1 MELIKDKWYKVYD
14 GKVKLWHRDNHSWF
28 IKFDKLEG
36 NAVKSKE
43 YIYTGDSPILNM
55 GGNFG
60 AFGDYTYKLA
70 DMNEVSKFLPDG
82 HVDKVVEFKLPERWC
97 IKRTPETWKVIVDY
111 LNDTYDRYYSYNN
124 PGFPWVTN
132 NSDYNDSSSEKPTD
146 AVEITFE
153 QFKKYVLKENSMNK
167 VEAPKTFLVK
177 GDSKH
182 LLKACYEEIIE
193 LGYKKASRD
202 IENIGTFFSTNINR
216 VDKENTLED
225 YKYLY
230 INGSL
235 SVDTQYTIFTLP
247 QDYNKAIEHAKSAIQ
262 SKYWNKS
269 KVKKMKFGSLEVKVT
284 PGLGYVQIAEGKVTK
299 EDLKKVIDWKSDK
312 PKLLGYPVSFKRL
325 EGDVSF
331 GCKDGTWEQLY
342 DIYNAM

>member
-43 YIYTGDSPILNM
+43 YIYTADSPTLNM
-55 GGNFG
+55 RGNFG

-153 QFKKYVLKENSMNK
+153 QFKKYVLKDE
-167 VEAPKTFLVK
+167 
-177 GDSKH
+177 
-182 LLKACYEEIIE
+182 
-193 LGYKKASRD
+193 
-202 IENIGTFFSTNINR
+202 
-216 VDKENTLED
+216 
-225 YKYLY
+225 
-230 INGSL
+230 
-235 SVDTQYTIFTLP
+235 
-247 QDYNKAIEHAKSAIQ
+247 
-262 SKYWNKS
+262 
-269 KVKKMKFGSLEVKVT
+269 
-284 PGLGYVQIAEGKVTK
+284 
-299 EDLKKVIDWKSDK
+299 
-312 PKLLGYPVSFKRL
+312 
-325 EGDVSF
+325 
-331 GCKDGTWEQLY
+331 
-342 DIYNAM
+342 